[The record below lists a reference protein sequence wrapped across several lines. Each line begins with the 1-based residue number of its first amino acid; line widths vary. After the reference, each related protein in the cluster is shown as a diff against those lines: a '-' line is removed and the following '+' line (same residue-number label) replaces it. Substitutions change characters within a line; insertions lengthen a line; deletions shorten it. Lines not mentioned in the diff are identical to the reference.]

1 MPPAHYPVTVLM
13 PVYNAERYLAIA
25 LESVLGQTFAQFQFL
40 VIDDGSTDHSMS
52 ILRRYAR
59 HDVRLKIIS
68 RENRGLV
75 ATLNEG
81 LEAARGEFVARMDAD
96 DISLPRR
103 LEMQVSYM
111 EAHDDVVCL
120 GGYYQLI
127 DHRGRMLTTMTPP
140 NEHAALEAQ
149 LLVGHTPI
157 CHPSA
162 IMRRAVALGAGGY
175 DPKMMLAEDLDLWL
189 RLGEIGN
196 LAVLPVPL
204 VQYRLHGKSVSEK
217 AGLKQRQ
224 VARAACEQAWKR
236 RGISGVFDATESARP
251 LSDRRSRHKF
261 SLLYGWWAFN
271 SGQRTTALSYGMHS
285 VMLRPWDKEGMRLL
299 ACAAIKKLPRPEK
312 SQLQV

>member
-1 MPPAHYPVTVLM
+1 M
-13 PVYNAERYLAIA
+13 PVYNGERYLASA

-40 VIDDGSTDHSMS
+40 VIDDGSTDGSMK

-59 HDVRLKIIS
+59 HDVRLKIVS

-81 LEAARGEFVARMDAD
+81 LAIAQGEFVARMDAD

-103 LEMQVSYM
+103 LEMQVAHM

-127 DHRGRMLTTMTPP
+127 DHRGRLLTTMQPP
-140 NEHAALEAQ
+140 HDHPALEEQ
-149 LLVGHTPI
+149 LLAGHTPI

-162 IMRRAVALGAGGY
+162 MMRRAVALGAGGY

-196 LAVLPVPL
+196 LAVLPAPV

-217 AGLKQRQ
+217 AGLRQRD
-224 VARAACEQAWKR
+224 VARSACEQAWKR
-236 RGISGVFDATESARP
+236 RGIKGEFGAGESARP
-251 LSDRRSRHKF
+251 LSDRRSRLKF

-271 SGQRTTALSYGMHS
+271 SGQRATALSYGMHS
-285 VMLRPWDKEGMRLL
+285 VMLAPWDKESMRLL
-299 ACAAIKKLPRPEK
+299 ACAAIKKLPRPAK
-312 SQLQV
+312 TSGKASLGV